1 MCQHRDLVVEG
12 WVCEMVIFEPA
23 ELSIGCHHLIGEI
36 ERTKSGD
43 SILVYPTGCM
53 YQYKSWCES
62 QLVPGIS
69 K

>member
-43 SILVYPTGCM
+43 SISVYSISHRMHIYIYISVQVLV
-53 YQYKSWCES
+53 
-62 QLVPGIS
+62 
-69 K
+69 